1 MSNPQGKGFALLA
14 AAAMVGFW
22 AAAAGADVVYVTCPN
37 TVATTDREFAIGTDP
52 GTASCIVYGNG
63 NSLNGGGADS
73 VNALG
78 YVTLDSTADGTTG
91 LLNGSLGFT
100 DGGSWQSGT
109 FSIAA
114 PGYTSF
120 VIGLQASTAGINPD
134 YAAFLLPDG
143 ETLGSWSISSTDPD
157 LGSVN
162 RAILYGIP
170 VPLPAAS
177 WLLLSGI
184 AGLGFAARRRGSLRA
199 GAAVA

>member
-1 MSNPQGKGFALLA
+1 MTSCAAGILVSFWALA
-14 AAAMVGFW
+14 ASAAE
-22 AAAAGADVVYVTCPN
+22 VVVTCPN
-37 TVATTDREFAIGTDP
+37 TAPTTDREFAIGTDP

-78 YVTLDSTADGTTG
+78 YVTLDSSTDLTTG

-100 DGGSWQSGT
+100 DGGSWRSGT
-109 FSIAA
+109 FSISA

-143 ETLGSWSISSTDPD
+143 ELSGSWSISSTDPD

-170 VPLPAAS
+170 VPLPAAA

-184 AGLGFAARRRGSLRA
+184 AGLGFVARRRGSLRA